1 MVIAIDGPGG
11 VGKSTVARGVAAA
24 LGYEYLDT
32 GSTYRAATLAVLQ
45 AGVDPEDADAVLDV
59 ARHCVIEY
67 IDGAI
72 HLDGYPVPDAVRSP
86 DVTAAVSMV
95 SAYPEVRALVVE
107 MQRDWVAS
115 CGGSAVVEGRDIGTV
130 VFPEALVKVFL
141 TARPEVRAARRSG
154 DAEAA
159 GKDVGVIAA
168 ELEQRDH
175 HDSTREASPLQ
186 PADDAEIVDTSDLDA
201 AGVISVV
208 LELVAAARKR
218 QERGP
223 L

>member
-1 MVIAIDGPGG
+1 V
-11 VGKSTVARGVAAA
+11 TRQC
-24 LGYEYLDT
+24 T
-32 GSTYRAATLAVLQ
+32 
-45 AGVDPEDADAVLDV
+45 
-59 ARHCVIEY
+59 IEY

-72 HLDGYPVPDAVRSP
+72 HLDGFPVSEAVRSP
-86 DVTAAVSMV
+86 EVTAAVSMV
-95 SAYPEVRALVVE
+95 SAYPEVRSLVVE

-115 CGGSAVVEGRDIGTV
+115 RGGSAVVEGRDIGTV

-159 GKDVGVIAA
+159 GKDVEVIAA

-175 HDSTREASPLQ
+175 YDSTREVSPLQ
-186 PADDAEIVDTSDLDA
+186 PADDAKIVDTSDLDA
-201 AGVISVV
+201 AGVIAVI
-208 LELVAAARKR
+208 LDLVAKARKR
-218 QERGP
+218 EAQGP

>member
-11 VGKSTVARGVAAA
+11 VGKSTVTRGVAAA

-72 HLDGYPVPDAVRSP
+72 HLDGYPVPDAVRSQE
-86 DVTAAVSMV
+86 VTAAVSMV

-115 CGGSAVVEGRDIGTV
+115 RGGSAVVEGRDIGTV
-130 VFPEALVKVFL
+130 VFPEAVVKVFL

-159 GKDVGVIAA
+159 GKDVDVIAA

>member
-11 VGKSTVARGVAAA
+11 VGKSTVTRGVAGA

-32 GSTYRAATLAVLQ
+32 GSTYRAATFAVLQ
-45 AGVDPEDADAVLDV
+45 AGVDPEDADAVLEV
-59 ARHCVIEY
+59 TRHCAIEY
-67 IDGAI
+67 IGGVI
-72 HLDGYPVPDAVRSP
+72 HLDGFPVAEAVRSP
-86 DVTAAVSMV
+86 EVTAAVSVV

-115 CGGSAVVEGRDIGTV
+115 RSGSAVVEGRDIGTV

-141 TARPEVRAARRSG
+141 TARAEVRAARRSG

-159 GKDVGVIAA
+159 GKDVEVIAA

-175 HDSTREASPLQ
+175 FDSTRETSPLQ
-186 PADDAEIVDTSDLDA
+186 PAVDAEIVDTSDLDA
-201 AGVISVV
+201 AGVIAVI
-208 LELVAAARKR
+208 LDLVAKAKER
-218 QERGP
+218 QAQGP

>member
-1 MVIAIDGPGG
+1 VVIAIDGPGG
-11 VGKSTVARGVAAA
+11 VGKSTVTRGVAAA
-24 LGYEYLDT
+24 LSYDYLDT

-45 AGVDPEDADAVLDV
+45 AGVDPADADAVLDV
-59 ARHCVIEY
+59 VRHCVIEY

-86 DVTAAVSMV
+86 EVTAAVSMV

-115 CGGSAVVEGRDIGTV
+115 RGGSAVVEGRDIGTV

-154 DAEAA
+154 DAEAG
-159 GKDVGVIAA
+159 GKDVDVIAA

-175 HDSTREASPLQ
+175 YDSTREASPLQ
-186 PADDAEIVDTSDLDA
+186 PAADATTVDTSDLDA
-201 AGVISVV
+201 AGVIEVV
-208 LELVAAARKR
+208 LELVATARKR

>member
-11 VGKSTVARGVAAA
+11 VGKSTVTRGVAAA
-24 LGYEYLDT
+24 LSYDYLDT

-45 AGVDPEDADAVLDV
+45 AGVDPADADAVLDV
-59 ARHCVIEY
+59 VRHCVIEY
-67 IDGAI
+67 LDDAI

-86 DVTAAVSMV
+86 EVTAAVSMV

-115 CGGSAVVEGRDIGTV
+115 RGGSAVVEGRDIGTV

-154 DAEAA
+154 DAEAG
-159 GKDVGVIAA
+159 GKDVDVIAA

-175 HDSTREASPLQ
+175 YDSTREASPLQ
-186 PADDAEIVDTSDLDA
+186 PAADATTVDTSDLDA
-201 AGVISVV
+201 AGVIAVV
-208 LELVAAARKR
+208 LELVATARKG

>member
-11 VGKSTVARGVAAA
+11 VGKSTVTRGVAAA
-24 LGYEYLDT
+24 LGYDYLDT

-45 AGVDPEDADAVLDV
+45 AGVDPADADAVLGRG
-59 ARHCVIEY
+59 AALRHRIL
-67 IDGAI
+67 DGAI

-86 DVTAAVSMV
+86 EVTAAVSMV

-115 CGGSAVVEGRDIGTV
+115 RGGSAVVEGRDIGTV

-154 DAEAA
+154 DAEAG
-159 GKDVGVIAA
+159 GKDVDVIAA

-175 HDSTREASPLQ
+175 YDSTREASPLQ
-186 PADDAEIVDTSDLDA
+186 PAADATTVDTSDLDA
-201 AGVISVV
+201 AGVIEVV
-208 LELVAAARKR
+208 LELVATARKR

>member
-11 VGKSTVARGVAAA
+11 VGKSTVTRGVAAA

-32 GSTYRAATLAVLQ
+32 GSTYRAATFAVLQ
-45 AGVDPEDADAVLDV
+45 AGVDPEDADAVLEV
-59 ARHCVIEY
+59 TRQCAIEY

-72 HLDGYPVPDAVRSP
+72 HLDGFPVSEAVRSP
-86 DVTAAVSMV
+86 EVTAAVSMV
-95 SAYPEVRALVVE
+95 SAYPEVRSLVVE

-115 CGGSAVVEGRDIGTV
+115 RGGSAVVEGRDIGTV

-159 GKDVGVIAA
+159 GKDVEVIAA

-175 HDSTREASPLQ
+175 YDSTREVSPLQ
-186 PADDAEIVDTSDLDA
+186 PADDAKIVDTSDLDA
-201 AGVISVV
+201 AGVIAVI
-208 LELVAAARKR
+208 LDLVAKARKR
-218 QERGP
+218 EAQGP

>member
-11 VGKSTVARGVAAA
+11 VGKSTVTRGVAAA

-32 GSTYRAATLAVLQ
+32 GSTYRAATFAVLQ
-45 AGVDPEDADAVLDV
+45 AGVDPEDADAVLEV
-59 ARHCVIEY
+59 TRHCAIEY

-86 DVTAAVSMV
+86 EVTAAVSMV
-95 SAYPEVRALVVE
+95 SAYPEVRGLVVE

-115 CGGSAVVEGRDIGTV
+115 RGGSAVVEGRDIGTV

-159 GKDVGVIAA
+159 GKDVAVIAA

-175 HDSTREASPLQ
+175 YDSTRAASPLQ
-186 PADDAEIVDTSDLDA
+186 PAHDATIVDTSDLDA
-201 AGVISVV
+201 AGVIAVI
-208 LELVAAARKR
+208 LDLVAEAKR
-218 QERGP
+218 HQVQGP

>member
-11 VGKSTVARGVAAA
+11 VGKSTVTRGVAAA
-24 LGYEYLDT
+24 LSYDYLDT

-45 AGVDPEDADAVLDV
+45 AGVDPADADAVLDV
-59 ARHCVIEY
+59 VRHCVIEY
-67 IDGAI
+67 LDDAI

-86 DVTAAVSMV
+86 EVTAAVSMV
-95 SAYPEVRALVVE
+95 SAYAEVRALVVE

-115 CGGSAVVEGRDIGTV
+115 RGGSAVVEGRDIGTV

-154 DAEAA
+154 DAEAG
-159 GKDVGVIAA
+159 GKDVDVIAA

-175 HDSTREASPLQ
+175 YDSTREASPLQ
-186 PADDAEIVDTSDLDA
+186 PAADATTVDTSDLDA
-201 AGVISVV
+201 AGVIEVV
-208 LELVAAARKR
+208 LELVATARKR

>member
-11 VGKSTVARGVAAA
+11 VGKSTVTRGVAAA

-32 GSTYRAATLAVLQ
+32 GSTYRAATFAVLE
-45 AGVDPEDADAVLDV
+45 AGVDPEDAVAVLDV
-59 ARHCVIEY
+59 VRHCAIEY
-67 IDGAI
+67 LDGAI

-86 DVTAAVSMV
+86 EVTAAVSMV

-115 CGGSAVVEGRDIGTV
+115 RGGSAVVEGRDIGTV

-159 GKDVGVIAA
+159 GKDVEVIAA

-175 HDSTREASPLQ
+175 YDSTREISPLQ
-186 PADDAEIVDTSDLDA
+186 PAGDATIVDTSDLDA
-201 AGVISVV
+201 DGVISAV
-208 LELVAAARKR
+208 LDLVATAKGR
-218 QERGP
+218 QAHGP
-223 L
+223 F

>member
-11 VGKSTVARGVAAA
+11 VGKTTVTRGVAAA

-45 AGVDPEDADAVLDV
+45 AGVDPDDADAVLDV

-72 HLDGYPVPDAVRSP
+72 HLDGYPVPDAVRSQE
-86 DVTAAVSMV
+86 VTAAVSMV

-115 CGGSAVVEGRDIGTV
+115 RGGSAVVEGRDIGTV

-208 LELVAAARKR
+208 LELVAAARER